1 MRHQGSD
8 KDPSRVSVALSL
20 SRSSPHRVE
29 FIAPAL
35 RLGDCLLFL
44 TVHPVPVLTLVIYH
58 SALFIYS
65 IKIVQVVAG
74 GRTTD
79 ELCER
84 RCARRLS
91 NPTLLG
97 WVEATAP
104 TKTQYASYSSTL

>member
-1 MRHQGSD
+1 MLARG
-8 KDPSRVSVALSL
+8 
-20 SRSSPHRVE
+20 
-29 FIAPAL
+29 
-35 RLGDCLLFL
+35 GY

-104 TKTQYASYSSTL
+104 TKTKYASYSSTL